1 MNTPPATVSIA
12 QDRRE
17 AKLKST
23 GGYAAVIGAT
33 GLGAAVV
40 REVHWLAK
48 EAGAPLTVY
57 LIGPVEPWISALL
70 TPQSDQIKRLAG
82 RLGARLVAVPA
93 KEAFGVISEDWQTT
107 RPDQVVFGPKKR
119 WPWDLGITR
128 RLILGLTELAQ
139 QSNIETVTD
148 APIPTEAKPHLA
160 WRLDQ
165 HRPWYHDYVIGLFS
179 VCIAALSVQWLKNLM
194 PAENLSIVF
203 LTAVIFSATAYG
215 FAAGLFSSV
224 LSVALFDFFF
234 VSPTFSFSFSSPDNV
249 LLIILFILMA
259 GITSNL
265 AGRLREQAEAAH
277 LREGEARALFQLTR
291 DIATSATPAETYA
304 TVVRQSAGLFDAES
318 IIFLPHRRASDWSN
332 SGQRQTN
339 TKRDGQPE
347 QRKRSS
353 ESAALQPVYPQDAG
367 LSQDDIEAARWAFA
381 NKQPAG
387 QGTTKFS
394 VLDTFFRPLE
404 TANGVVGVLALRNFN
419 VALLNEA
426 KVIRMLDSVC
436 RLSAVA
442 VERARQTQELEDA
455 RVISETESLRSA
467 LLSSISHDFGTP
479 LASVIGSASSLLSYG
494 DRYTHEVTQDL
505 LSTILEE
512 AERLNKFVNNLMQM
526 TRVESGA
533 MVPRLQLAD
542 VDDLIGTCLDNAQ
555 RRLEK
560 YNVYVDVAE
569 RLPLVNIDFVLM
581 ETVLTNL
588 LENACKYSP
597 EESTISVLAY
607 QEDGHVI
614 LDIKD
619 QGQGIPSE
627 DLGAVFDKFFRV
639 KARDSKVAGTGL
651 GLAICKGILEGHN
664 GSIEALSD
672 GPGHGTTMRIHLPFG
687 TIEDDETVD
696 SAGNEHMTTAN

>member
-1 MNTPPATVSIA
+1 MTSQHKPVSLA

-17 AKLKST
+17 PPQKST

-33 GLGAAVV
+33 GMDAAAV
-40 REVHWLAK
+40 REMHWLAK
-48 EAGAPLTVY
+48 EASVPLTVY
-57 LIGPVEPWISALL
+57 LVGPIEPWLIALL
-70 TPQSDQIKRLAG
+70 APQADQIKRLTVM
-82 RLGARLVAVPA
+82 LGARLVTVQA
-93 KEAFGVISEDWQTT
+93 KDAFEVISEDWATAQ
-107 RPDQVVFGPKKR
+107 PDEVVFGPKKQ
-119 WPWDLGITR
+119 WPWDVGIKRSLIR
-128 RLILGLTELAQ
+128 RLASLAEE
-139 QSNIETVTD
+139 NGIATVTD
-148 APIPTEAKPHLA
+148 APIPSEARPHLA

-165 HRPWYHDYVIGLFS
+165 HRPWYHDYVISLFS

-224 LSVALFDFFF
+224 LSVVLFDFFF
-234 VSPTFSFSFSSPDNV
+234 VSPTFSFSVSSADNV
-249 LLIILFILMA
+249 LLAILFILMA

-265 AGRLREQAEAAH
+265 AGRLREQAEAAQ

-291 DIATSATPAETYA
+291 DVATSATPTETYA
-304 TVVRQSAGLFDAES
+304 AVVRQSAGLFDAES
-318 IIFLPHRRASDWSN
+318 IIFLPHRRASDWSDQK
-332 SGQRQTN
+332 SQTN
-339 TKRDGQPE
+339 RKSDGSPE
-347 QRKRSS
+347 QRKRSG
-353 ESAALQPVYPQDAG
+353 ESAALQPVYPPNAG
-367 LSQDDIEAARWAFA
+367 LSQDDIEAARWTFSHR
-381 NKQPAG
+381 QPAG
-387 QGTTKFS
+387 HGTDKFS

-404 TANGVVGVLALRNFN
+404 TANGVVGVLALRNFDS
-419 VALLNEA
+419 ALLRES
-426 KVIRMLDSVC
+426 KVTRMLDSVC

-494 DRYTHEVTQDL
+494 DKYNPEVTKDL

-569 RLPLVNIDFVLM
+569 RLPLINIDFVLM
-581 ETVLTNL
+581 ETVLMNL

-597 EESTISVLAY
+597 PESTISVLAY
-607 QEDGHVI
+607 QDGDQII
-614 LDIKD
+614 LDVKD

-672 GPGHGTTMRIHLPFG
+672 GPGHGTTMRIHLPVSS
-687 TIEDDETVD
+687 DET
-696 SAGNEHMTTAN
+696 E

>member
-1 MNTPPATVSIA
+1 MNAQDQKVSFA
-12 QDRRE
+12 QDRRDTQ
-17 AKLKST
+17 LKST

-33 GLGAAVV
+33 GLGSGAV

-48 EAGAPLTVY
+48 EAGVPLTVY
-57 LIGPVEPWISALL
+57 LVGPVEPWLSALIA
-70 TPQSDQIKRLAG
+70 PQTDQIKRLAQ
-82 RLGARLVAVPA
+82 RLGARLVAISA
-93 KEAFGVISEDWQTT
+93 KDAFDVISNDWETSK
-107 RPDQVVFGPKKR
+107 PDQVVFGPRKQ
-119 WPWDLGITR
+119 WPWDLGIKRSLIGQLTR
-128 RLILGLTELAQ
+128 LAEQ
-139 QSNIETVTD
+139 NGINTVMD
-148 APIPTEAKPHLA
+148 APIASEARPHLA
-160 WRLDQ
+160 WRLD
-165 HRPWYHDYVIGLFS
+165 HYRPWYHDYVIGLFS

-224 LSVALFDFFF
+224 LSVAIFDFFF

-265 AGRLREQAEAAH
+265 AGRLREQAEAAQ

-291 DIATSATPAETYA
+291 DIATSATPNETYTA
-304 TVVRQSAGLFDAES
+304 VVRQSAGLFDAES
-318 IIFLPHRRASDWSN
+318 IIFLPHRRASDWTES
-332 SGQRQTN
+332 SGTRREIRPN
-339 TKRDGQPE
+339 DLSE
-347 QRKRSS
+347 QRKRSN
-353 ESAALQPVYPQDAG
+353 ESAALQPVYPPDAG

-381 NKQPAG
+381 NRQPAG
-387 QGTTKFS
+387 HGTSKFS

-419 VALLNEA
+419 AALLKEA
-426 KVIRMLDSVC
+426 KVTRMLDSVC

-494 DRYTHEVTQDL
+494 DKYTPEVTQDL
-505 LSTILEE
+505 LTTILEE

-560 YNVYVDVAE
+560 YDVYVDVAE

-581 ETVLTNL
+581 ETVLMNL
-588 LENACKYSP
+588 LENACKYSSP
-597 EESTISVLAY
+597 GSTISVLAY
-607 QEDGHVI
+607 QEDDQIVV
-614 LDIKD
+614 DVKD

-627 DLGAVFDKFFRV
+627 DLGAIFDKFFRV

-687 TIEDDETVD
+687 NTDSGDIIQPDKLIET
-696 SAGNEHMTTAN
+696 N

>member
-1 MNTPPATVSIA
+1 MNSQHRSVTLAK
-12 QDRRE
+12 DRRE
-17 AKLKST
+17 TQLKST

-33 GLGAAVV
+33 GLGAAAV

-48 EAGAPLTVY
+48 EAGVPLTVY
-57 LIGPVEPWISALL
+57 LIGPVEPWLSALIA
-70 TPQSDQIKRLAG
+70 PQADQIKRLTH
-82 RLGARLVAVPA
+82 RLGARLVPVTS
-93 KEAFGVISEDWQTT
+93 KDAFDLISEDWKLGQ
-107 RPDQVVFGPKKR
+107 PDQVIFGPKKR
-119 WPWDLGITR
+119 WPWDLGLKRSLIR
-128 RLILGLTELAQ
+128 RLTQLAVQ
-139 QSNIETVTD
+139 EDIDTVAD
-148 APIPTEAKPHLA
+148 APIAAEARPHLA

-234 VSPTFSFSFSSPDNV
+234 VTPTFSFSFSSPDNV
-249 LLIILFILMA
+249 LLVLLFILMA

-265 AGRLREQAEAAH
+265 AGRLREQAEAAQ

-291 DIATSATPAETYA
+291 DIATSATPTETYA
-304 TVVRQSAGLFDAES
+304 AVVRQSAGLFDAES
-318 IIFLPHRRASDWSN
+318 ILFLPHRRASDWSESATRTN
-332 SGQRQTN
+332 DVSGEQS
-339 TKRDGQPE
+339 E
-347 QRKRSS
+347 QRKRSN
-353 ESAALQPVYPQDAG
+353 ESAALQPVYPTDTG
-367 LSQDDIEAARWAFA
+367 LSQDDIEAARWTFA
-381 NKQPAG
+381 NRQPAG
-387 QGTTKFS
+387 HGTDKFS
-394 VLDTFFRPLE
+394 VLETFFRPLE
-404 TANGVVGVLALRNFN
+404 TANGMVGVLAFRNFN
-419 VALLNEA
+419 AALLGET
-426 KVIRMLDSVC
+426 KVTRMLDSVC

-494 DRYTHEVTQDL
+494 ERYTPEVTHDL

-512 AERLNKFVNNLMQM
+512 AERLNKFVKNLMQM

-569 RLPLVNIDFVLM
+569 RLPLISIDFVLM
-581 ETVLTNL
+581 ETVLMNL
-588 LENACKYSP
+588 LENACKYSQP
-597 EESTISVLAY
+597 DSTISVLAY
-607 QEDGHVI
+607 QEDDQIIV
-614 LDIKD
+614 DVKD

-672 GPGHGTTMRIHLPFG
+672 GPGNGTTMRIHLPIG
-687 TIEDDETVD
+687 SMD
-696 SAGNEHMTTAN
+696 SANTSGPSNMTETE

>member
-1 MNTPPATVSIA
+1 MTSQQKTVSVTE
-12 QDRRE
+12 DRRDSPV
-17 AKLKST
+17 KST

-33 GLGAAVV
+33 GMDAAAV

-48 EAGAPLTVY
+48 EGGVPLTVY
-57 LIGPVEPWISALL
+57 LVGPVEPWLRALIA
-70 TPQSDQIKRLAG
+70 PQADQIRRMTLM
-82 RLGARLVAVPA
+82 LGARLVAVSA
-93 KEAFGVISEDWQTT
+93 KDAFDVISKDWQVSQ
-107 RPDQVVFGPKKR
+107 PDQVVFGPKKQ
-119 WPWDLGITR
+119 WPWDVGIKKSLIR
-128 RLILGLTELAQ
+128 RLTPLAE
-139 QSNIETVTD
+139 ETGISTITD
-148 APIPTEAKPHLA
+148 APIPTEARPHLA

-165 HRPWYHDYVIGLFS
+165 HRPWYHDYVISLFS
-179 VCIAALSVQWLKNLM
+179 VCIAALSIQWLKNLM

-234 VSPTFSFSFSSPDNV
+234 VSPTFSFSVGSADNV
-249 LLIILFILMA
+249 LLGILFILMA

-265 AGRLREQAEAAH
+265 AGRLREQAEAAQ

-291 DIATSATPAETYA
+291 DVATSATPAETYA
-304 TVVRQSAGLFDAES
+304 AVVRQSAGLFDAES
-318 IIFLPHRRASDWSN
+318 IIFLPHRRASDWSDPD
-332 SGQRQTN
+332 SKAGRRSDATS
-339 TKRDGQPE
+339 E
-347 QRKRSS
+347 QRKRAG
-353 ESAALQPVYPQDAG
+353 EAAALQPVYPSNAG
-367 LSQDDIEAARWAFA
+367 LSQDDIEAARWTFA
-381 NKQPAG
+381 NRQPAG
-387 QGTTKFS
+387 HGTGKFS

-404 TANGVVGVLALRNFN
+404 TANGVVGVLALRNFDS
-419 VALLNEA
+419 ALLSES
-426 KVIRMLDSVC
+426 KVTRMLDSVC

-494 DRYTHEVTQDL
+494 EKYTPEVTKDL

-581 ETVLTNL
+581 ETVLMNL

-597 EESTISVLAY
+597 TESTISVLAY
-607 QEDGHVI
+607 QEGDEII
-614 LDIKD
+614 LDVKD
-619 QGQGIPSE
+619 LGQGIPSE
-627 DLGAVFDKFFRV
+627 DLGAIFDKFFRV

-672 GPGHGTTMRIHLPFG
+672 GPGHGTTMRIHLPIG
-687 TIEDDETVD
+687 TDEAV
-696 SAGNEHMTTAN
+696 